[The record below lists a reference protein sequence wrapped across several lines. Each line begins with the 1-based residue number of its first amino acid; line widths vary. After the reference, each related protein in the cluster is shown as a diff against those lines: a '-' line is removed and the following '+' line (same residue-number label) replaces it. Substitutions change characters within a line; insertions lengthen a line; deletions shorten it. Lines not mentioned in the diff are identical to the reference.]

1 MDHSQLCE
9 EYVFQSEGFLSSMRG
24 ILQEIKNSDVFQ
36 NYTANYRQMVNAQE
50 LKRLANSENMFAYY
64 VNTVQIMDKL
74 RNAIVVLRLETK
86 SIILAEIT
94 KVDQEYV
101 MGIFILVVL
110 FIISPLMVFLGTI

>member
-1 MDHSQLCE
+1 M
-9 EYVFQSEGFLSSMRG
+9 VK
-24 ILQEIKNSDVFQ
+24 IK
-36 NYTANYRQMVNAQE
+36 E

-64 VNTVQIMDKL
+64 VNTVQIMDQL
-74 RNAIVVLRLETK
+74 RKAIVVLRLETK